1 MQLLVGVKIEHSK
14 SKYCSLF
21 TFDEITPPFFPGLD
35 DGHLRG
41 RPRCPACQVSN
52 ETQLISI
59 QNARQL
65 DRQINEEL
73 KRAKHQMVVGK
84 IFQIKYKDLALGRE
98 YTGLK
103 HRIR

>member
-21 TFDEITPPFFPGLD
+21 TFDEITPLFFPGLD
-35 DGHLRG
+35 DGHLCG

-84 IFQIKYKDLALGRE
+84 ENIRIWHLGGN
-98 YTGLK
+98 TLK